1 MTPPRMS
8 PRARTTRWKRGANLK
23 TRSVAED
30 ALEAWEDL
38 EPSLS
43 EPYAVDARRL
53 PELKAVIAR
62 KSARELPSGQVPAAE
77 PPGLKGG
84 MQTHGSPNAPR
95 VHFLY
100 FWEAFRDAAAENDS
114 LAGYPQIRAGELT
127 AEFEVLRDRLL
138 LRLEAAPGSGKP
150 SPCLPPWALVE
161 EVHRLAPISSAP
173 RFWQAA
179 VEALDARQHEQHTSI
194 GEATETL
201 VSWLQLALA
210 WQPESSAPMGEPL
223 ALVTDG
229 LPVRLHI
236 YNASR
241 QDSIQLFNQLF
252 AHESA
257 PMKLCGIFHAGVEV
271 NGLEWS
277 FDFQPRVHIPGVSC
291 VLPRMHQ
298 QHKYRETIVLQP
310 TPLSAVAIS
319 NVISQMLEEYPGH
332 DYDLLRRNCC
342 HFADDLCQRLGVGG
356 IPPWVHRLA
365 NLGAQLDTALNTA
378 RFVKECI
385 TPRAF
390 APAALGGA

>member
-1 MTPPRMS
+1 M
-8 PRARTTRWKRGANLK
+8 
-23 TRSVAED
+23 AEE
-30 ALEAWEDL
+30 ALDAWENL
-38 EPSLS
+38 EPLLS

-53 PELKAVIAR
+53 PELKAAIAAR
-62 KSARELPSGQVPAAE
+62 SARELPSGQMPPAE

-84 MQTHGSPNAPR
+84 MQTHGSPRARR

-100 FWEAFRDAAAENDS
+100 FWEAFRTAAAESDRM
-114 LAGYPQIRAGELT
+114 AGYPEVRAGALT
-127 AEFEVLRDRLL
+127 AEFEVLRDRLI
-138 LRLEAAPGSGKP
+138 LRLEAAPGPGKA

-161 EVHRLAPISSAP
+161 EVHRLAPMSSAP

-179 VEALDARQHEQHTSI
+179 VGALDERHHAQHTTI
-194 GEATETL
+194 GELTDTL

-210 WQPESSAPMGEPL
+210 WQPESSAPAGEPL

-236 YNASR
+236 YDASR
-241 QDSIQLFNQLF
+241 QDGIQLFNRVF

-257 PMKLCGIFHAGVEV
+257 PMKFCGIFHAGVEV

-277 FDFQPRVHIPGVSC
+277 FDYQPREYVPGVSC

-298 QHKYRETIVLQP
+298 QHTYRETIVLQHSR
-310 TPLSAVAIS
+310 LSAVAIS

-365 NLGAQLDTALNTA
+365 RMGAQLDTVLSTA

-385 TPRAF
+385 TPRVF
-390 APAALGGA
+390 APSALGGA